1 MINWANL
8 VQQRGLLP
16 KRETFVSAK
25 SGRRQKGFKLFAKVK
40 AETKGKTTNTWWKF
54 SVEVERLVALWR
66 TDKFE
71 PHHHPSKKH
80 LHPEGNIAYSI
91 LWSKG
96 LQRRWS
102 PHLLVLS
109 YLHRE
114 SIRSIESANWKRH
127 CARAPT
133 CNPKYCAHS
142 KLIVCNPNIDEQAQ
156 VPFATQWNHCH
167 RQKYTL
173 LVRHGGDHKKIPKI
187 LVQSE

>member
-1 MINWANL
+1 MEIF
-8 VQQRGLLP
+8 R
-16 KRETFVSAK
+16 K
-25 SGRRQKGFKLFAKVK
+25 
-40 AETKGKTTNTWWKF
+40 
-54 SVEVERLVALWR
+54 VERLVALWR

-133 CNPKYCAHS
+133 CNPQILCALQVNCVQLLCKYCANNNNNNN
-142 KLIVCNPNIDEQAQ
+142 IVRELQLATPQILCSLQ
-156 VPFATQWNHCH
+156 VNCVQPKYWWAGTSTLRNTMEPLSSAEIHFA
-167 RQKYTL
+167 
-173 LVRHGGDHKKIPKI
+173 GAP
-187 LVQSE
+187 